1 MKRREFLTLL
11 GGAAVAWPLAAP
23 AQQSAMPVIGFLH
36 PAALESAPN
45 IAAFRQGLGQAGF
58 VEGRNVVIEYR
69 WAHDQTDR
77 LRELAAELVRLRV
90 NVIVTLNSSP
100 ATVIAKAATTSI
112 PIVFQIA
119 GDPVQIGLVA
129 SLNRP
134 GGNMTGITSMN
145 AALVPNQLGLA
156 HELMPR
162 AARFGLL
169 VTPNNPSNDSL
180 IADARS
186 AAVAIGLQI
195 DVLAASTNRDI
206 DAAFA
211 DIAQRQIDAIL
222 VTADLLF
229 YSRRAQIM
237 APAAHYR
244 VPTIYPW
251 REMTEA
257 GGLLSYGTNLVDA
270 DRLAGIY
277 TGRVLK
283 GEKPADLP
291 VMQETKF
298 EFFINLHTARLLGI
312 EVPPNLLALADEIIE

>member
-1 MKRREFLTLL
+1 MRRRDFLAAL
-11 GGAAVAWPLAAP
+11 GSAAACPLAAR
-23 AQQSAMPVIGFLH
+23 AQPSAMPVIGFLH
-36 PAALESAPN
+36 PATLEGAVN
-45 IAAFRQGLGQAGF
+45 IAAFRQGLSQAGF
-58 VEGRNVVIEYR
+58 SEGRNVAIEYR
-69 WAHDQTDR
+69 WAHDEADR
-77 LRELAAELVRLRV
+77 LPELAAELVGLRV

-222 VTADLLF
+222 VTAEALF
-229 YSRRAQIM
+229 FSRRVQIVTL
-237 APAAHYR
+237 AAHYR
-244 VPTIYPW
+244 APTIYPW
-251 REMTEA
+251 REGTEA
-257 GGLLSYGTNLVDA
+257 GGLLSYGTSLADA
-270 DRLAGIY
+270 GRQAGIY

-298 EFFINLHTARLLGI
+298 EFIINLHIARLLGLD
-312 EVPPNLLALADEIIE
+312 VPATLLAIADEVIE